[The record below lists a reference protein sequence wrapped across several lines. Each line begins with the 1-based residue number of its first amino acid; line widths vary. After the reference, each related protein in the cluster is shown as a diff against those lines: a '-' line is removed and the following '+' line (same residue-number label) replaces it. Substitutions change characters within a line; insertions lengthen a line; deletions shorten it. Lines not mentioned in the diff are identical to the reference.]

1 MSVSNVKV
9 YNSLNKVIVKHLG
22 TQGERGI
29 QGEPGVG
36 SEQDIID
43 IVKQTVHGNSAD
55 DGIAVSPDG
64 NIRIT
69 IGTLQRLP

>member
-1 MSVSNVKV
+1 MSGSSTEVRNCGSR
-9 YNSLNKVIVKHLG
+9 VIVKHLG
-22 TQGERGI
+22 AQGKQGI

-36 SEQDIID
+36 SAQDIVD
-43 IVKQTVHGNSAD
+43 IVKKTVHGNAAD
-55 DGIAVSPDG
+55 DGIAISPDG